1 MAEGFVNALYGDPYE
16 ANSAGNK
23 PTQVHSYAIELM
35 AEGGIDIASQRA
47 KSLNECDDVYFD
59 YVVTLCAD
67 NHENCLSFRA
77 GRHTSSVPLLIRC
90 RARKN
95 SRFLFIWLCVLISV

>member
-1 MAEGFVNALYGDPYE
+1 MAEGFVNALYCDRYE

-47 KSLNECDDVYFD
+47 KSLNEFDDVYFD

-67 NHENCLSFRA
+67 NHENCPMFPGRETYLQRAFPDPLPRSEEQSFP
-77 GRHTSSVPLLIRC
+77 H
-90 RARKN
+90 
-95 SRFLFIWLCVLISV
+95 LFGYVS